1 MSGLA
6 TFRTLPGAVRLL
18 LVNHLV
24 GHIGF
29 YLLVPFLADYLLD
42 DLALSAAVV
51 GVVLGVRNLSQQ
63 GLFLVGGSAA
73 DRLGARGVIMTG
85 LAIRALGFA
94 LFAVGGS
101 LPVVLA
107 AAVLTGFA
115 GALFN
120 PAVRAFIARDSG
132 ERSAQ
137 AFALFNVFGNAGAAI
152 GPVLGT
158 VLIAAGFR
166 ISALFAATIFAV
178 LAVVQ
183 YLLLPARPVPDHDDG
198 VGADFVTVFTD
209 RRFLAFTL
217 ALMPMFALQSQI
229 YFLFTLQAQDSAGP
243 GHGAGAVAALFVVE
257 TIAVIALQVRV
268 TTVLARRPRRGPA
281 MAVGMAIMGSA
292 FLVPPAVSEL
302 VAVDG
307 NALLDTAIRVTP
319 VIAAAV
325 LLAIG
330 VTAVHPFVNEAI
342 GRFAGTRLTGTY
354 FGAFYLASGVFTVA
368 ATSLTGAV
376 LDRTGGSLSWPPALL
391 CTATGL
397 LSAAALLWLHR
408 RALLPEPATG
418 QAAPVPQP
426 ATIVPG
432 AETDS
437 PATHPGRLLP
447 TVVPGAARPATESSA
462 AAVGS
467 ERDLAD
473 RATAAQQSSAAGK
486 RCSAPGPT
494 PACAFHAPDSA
505 GERGDSTHERRC
517 AP

>member
-1 MSGLA
+1 MSGIA

-29 YLLVPFLADYLLD
+29 YLLVPFLAEYLLG

-73 DRLGARGVIMTG
+73 DRLGARGVIMIG

-107 AAVLTGFA
+107 ASVLTGFA

-132 ERSAQ
+132 ARSAQ
-137 AFALFNVFGNAGAAI
+137 AFALFNVFGNAGSAI
-152 GPVLGT
+152 GPVVGT

-166 ISALFAATIFAV
+166 MSAVVAATIFAV

-183 YLLLPARPVPDHDDG
+183 WLLLPARPVPRHDGG
-198 VGADFVTVFTD
+198 VGADFATVFTD
-209 RRFLAFTL
+209 RRFWAFTL

-243 GHGAGAVAALFVVE
+243 GRGPAAVAALFVVE
-257 TIAVIALQVRV
+257 TIAVVALQVRV
-268 TTVLARRPRRGPA
+268 TTVLARRPQRGPA
-281 MAVGMAIMGSA
+281 MALGMAIMGVS
-292 FLVPPAVSEL
+292 FLLPPAAASFVGG
-302 VAVDG
+302 G
-307 NALLDTAIRVTP
+307 NAIGGTVIRVFP
-319 VIAAAV
+319 VVAAAV

-330 VTAVHPFVNEAI
+330 VTAVQPFVNEAI
-342 GRFAGTRLTGTY
+342 GRFAGNRLTGTY

-368 ATSLTGAV
+368 ATSVTGAV
-376 LDRTGGSLSWPPALL
+376 LDRSGGPLTWPPALL
-391 CTATGL
+391 CAAAGL
-397 LSAAALLWLHR
+397 LSAIALLRLHR
-408 RALLPEPATG
+408 RHVLPGPGQVTADSGTTYAEGDPRTPA
-418 QAAPVPQP
+418 AR
-426 ATIVPG
+426 VPG
-432 AETDS
+432 
-437 PATHPGRLLP
+437 
-447 TVVPGAARPATESSA
+447 
-462 AAVGS
+462 
-467 ERDLAD
+467 
-473 RATAAQQSSAAGK
+473 
-486 RCSAPGPT
+486 
-494 PACAFHAPDSA
+494 SA
-505 GERGDSTHERRC
+505 GTSPGSPNAVTKSVDTDDR
-517 AP
+517 